1 MSLDTYHQQYVPL
14 DNISNILLAADELG
28 LEKTLACTI
37 TRASSRLYEMITPLG
52 NDICNTTL
60 IELPCLPIGRAIEKI
75 PLPDFLVDTSMLSLP
90 CFDLNDLA
98 IDPQGNA
105 YPCCSQGGMTS
116 VLCIGSAKKESLID
130 LEHHFRGNMI
140 CRLLASHGPGWFV
153 KAIENAGLGHKL
165 NQSYTGICHLCYH
178 ILSIP
183 EMITVVQGV
192 ADMEGKAIIQRAL
205 DSIRQ
210 AQNVVS
216 LGEQL

>member
-1 MSLDTYHQQYVPL
+1 MNFVLSFLQWTH
-14 DNISNILLAADELG
+14 
-28 LEKTLACTI
+28 
-37 TRASSRLYEMITPLG
+37 
-52 NDICNTTL
+52 ICNTTL